1 MPGNLT
7 RRLAALEAAATRH
20 AFVTGWTISSAGELI
35 GFVPSFGRPDPQ
47 LQAWLAHPYPGFV
60 FLIARDIADI
70 STEDRAA
77 LIPAGQASAEAR
89 RLVEPYTTP
98 GAALHLT

>member
-1 MPGNLT
+1 V
-7 RRLAALEAAATRH
+7 AAIRPAY
-20 AFVTGWTISSAGELI
+20 VTGWTITIAGELV